1 MRESHWL
8 DELKKAV
15 DMAIQLEP
23 TCKAMSEKDR
33 RDFKEAYPH
42 ADAAIGGFGIILPE
56 KHKPNPQD

>member
-15 DMAIQLEP
+15 DMAIQLRP
-23 TCKAMSEKDR
+23 TWKNMSDIERKQ
-33 RDFKEAYPH
+33 FKREYPN
-42 ADAAIGGFGIILPE
+42 ADAAIGGFGIILPK